1 MSNIELKV
9 EGRIWIN
16 AGDIN
21 FVGDGKI
28 HLLEKIK
35 ELGSLRKASMEMKM
49 SYRQAWGHINKMNL
63 AYNKKLVILHRGGKD
78 GGIAELTEFGVK
90 IINIQKELQH
100 EFEVFLNNQS
110 KKIQNL

>member
-16 AGDIN
+16 AGTIN

-35 ELGSLRKASMEMKM
+35 ELGSLRKASLEMKM
-49 SYRQAWGHINKMNL
+49 SYRQAWGQINKMNL
-63 AYNKKLVILHRGGKD
+63 VYNKPLVVLHRGGKD
-78 GGIAELTEFGVK
+78 GGIAELTAFGEK
-90 IINIQKELQH
+90 IITIQKELH
-100 EFEVFLNNQS
+100 REFELFLDFQS
-110 KKIQNL
+110 KKIQNV